1 MYKVRRTF
9 FSLSFPFFFLFY
21 ALPRPPSFL
30 PFQSARLT
38 SGRQGDRLK
47 TRGGKAG
54 KSESLS
60 FRVQREMDDR
70 EIRKKNKN

>member
-9 FSLSFPFFFLFY
+9 FFLFFSFLFFY